1 MKQARGRFARRFELV
16 EHGRSIAAYLF
27 PTIPSNASA
36 RFGIFRL
43 HGRQS
48 FHGGRVICM
57 KIDYESRAKPR
68 RTYGRLNYFL
78 FGGLIRTLSRFI
90 KQTILVLL
98 LAMAMYALVY
108 GKRSALPLPAG
119 TVELQYWEK
128 WGGVEA
134 AQMKE
139 IVTDFNNT
147 VGKDKNIYINYQS
160 IALVD
165 RKVLLATA
173 AGTPPDIAGVW
184 DGQLPAW
191 AAIDA
196 IEPLDDLAKAHGI
209 TPDIY
214 KPIMWKSCTY
224 EGHLYAVVSTPGN
237 VALIY
242 NRKMFQECAKELR
255 AAGCDP
261 DRAPETIDEL
271 NKYAAA
277 LDKWETIGNRRR
289 LVRTGYHPLE
299 PGWYVMYTP
308 FWWGGK
314 IFDEAT
320 QRLVLDDAGS
330 IASFKWMASF
340 SDRLGVDASSDF
352 HSGMAAFNT
361 PQNAFLIGQVAME
374 QQGPWMAN
382 YIEMNNPAMNHLLY
396 PPGYDISKLTVQQ
409 RRDNCAWAAAPFPSA
424 DGRKDVNFVGTDLL
438 ILPRGCRHK
447 TEAFEFLAYCTRQ
460 DVAEKLN
467 MLHCKPS
474 PLARV
479 SEHFLHDHPNPYID
493 VFERLCR
500 SPNAYRVPQIP
511 IWSEVGDEL
520 TVATQKVFRHEMT
533 AEEALHQAQQRMQ
546 LKWETY
552 QARRAARLA
561 GQGE

>member
-1 MKQARGRFARRFELV
+1 MTIQYETKEKFG
-16 EHGRSIAAYLF
+16 AA
-27 PTIPSNASA
+27 
-36 RFGIFRL
+36 
-43 HGRQS
+43 
-48 FHGGRVICM
+48 GGRAKGPRIARVIVRVF
-57 KIDYESRAKPR
+57 KSI
-68 RTYGRLNYFL
+68 TLVVL
-78 FGGLIRTLSRFI
+78 VGLAL
-90 KQTILVLL
+90 
-98 LAMAMYALVY
+98 YALIW
-108 GKRSALPLPAG
+108 GKREPVALPPG

-139 IVTDFNNT
+139 IVSDFNNT
-147 VGKDKNIYINYQS
+147 VGRDKHIHINYQS

-191 AAIDA
+191 GAIDA
-196 IEPLDDLAKAHGI
+196 IEPLDELAKAHGI
-209 TPDIY
+209 TPEIY
-214 KPIMWKSCTY
+214 KPIMWQACTF

-237 VALIY
+237 AALIY
-242 NRKMFQECAKELR
+242 NKKMFRECAAELR

-261 DRAPETIDEL
+261 ERPPETIEEL
-271 NKYAAA
+271 DNYAAA
-277 LDKWETIGNRRR
+277 LDKWQVAGGRRR

-299 PGWYVMYTP
+299 PGWYLLYTP

-314 IFDEAT
+314 VFDEKT
-320 QRLVLDDAGS
+320 QRLVLDDPGA
-330 IASFKWMASF
+330 IASFKWIASF
-340 SDRLGVDASSDF
+340 SERLGVDASSDF

-382 YIEMNNPAMNHLLY
+382 YIEANNPAMNHLLY
-396 PPGYDISKLTVQQ
+396 PAGYDTSKLTIKQ
-409 RRDNCAWAAAPFPSA
+409 RQENCAWAAAPFPSA
-424 DGRKDVNFVGTDLL
+424 DGRKDVSFVGMDLL
-438 ILPRGCRHK
+438 ILPRGCKHK
-447 TEAFEFLAYCTRQ
+447 NEAFEFLAYCTRQ
-460 DVAEKLN
+460 EVAEKLN

-479 SEHFLHDHPNPYID
+479 SEHFLHDHPNPYIE
-493 VFERLCR
+493 VFERLCN

-511 IWSEVGDEL
+511 IWAEVGDEL
-520 TVATQKVFRHEMT
+520 TVASQKVFRHEMT
-533 AEEALHQAQQRMQ
+533 AEEALHEAQQRMQ

-552 QARRAARLA
+552 QQRRAARLA
-561 GQGE
+561 AMQ